1 MTPVHLLRGVRSSKR
16 LQELS
21 VPTLIDGLKNQR
33 EHRHAEKQQ
42 ERERKLR
49 QRVTKAQIMNKI
61 PLLCD
66 EEIKMDPLG
75 RVMDPLEPVTNLL
88 GPDGHP
94 LSI

>member
-1 MTPVHLLRGVRSSKR
+1 M
-16 LQELS
+16 
-21 VPTLIDGLKNQR
+21 IDGLKNQR

-42 ERERKLR
+42 ERERKRR
-49 QRVTKAQIMNKI
+49 QRVTKAQMINKI
-61 PLLCD
+61 PLMCD